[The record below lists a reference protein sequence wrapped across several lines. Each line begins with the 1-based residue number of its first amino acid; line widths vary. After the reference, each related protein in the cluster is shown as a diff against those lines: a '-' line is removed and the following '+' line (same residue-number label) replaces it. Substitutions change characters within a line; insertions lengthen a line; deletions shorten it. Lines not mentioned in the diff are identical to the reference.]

1 MAEIQ
6 RSQTFQVP
14 IERCFEGLKR
24 VLPATEIQVK
34 KTNPET
40 HSTEGNWNPG
50 GTTLVFRT
58 ECKDLGEGNSEVTIC
73 HDLQWTSMLSRPNL
87 RNEKAVNAFNEKVF
101 GQMDKVLD
109 TLGKYL
115 VDETSLPKIT
125 PSMGLDISL
134 PAWTIGAIV
143 SIGLRLLADIAAPG
157 WFHGIANTEVARSI
171 YLRIVGI
178 AGVLVG
184 AVVAGLVK
192 RRTPLKGSAFYE
204 GLIVALANVSMSILV
219 YKNFFSMGCV
229 DWGIYGLTGFT
240 FASLASM
247 QFGKKKP
254 QA

>member
-6 RSQTFQVP
+6 RSQTYPVS
-14 IERCFEGLKR
+14 IERCFEGLRR

-34 KTNPET
+34 KTNLEA

-50 GTTLVFRT
+50 GTTLVFRA
-58 ECKDLGEGNSEVTIC
+58 ECKDLGEGNSEVTIR

-101 GQMDKVLD
+101 GQMERVLD

-125 PSMGLDISL
+125 PGMGLDL
-134 PAWTIGAIV
+134 DLAAWTTGAIV

-184 AVVAGLVK
+184 GVAAGLVK
-192 RRTPLKGSAFYE
+192 RRAPLKGSAFYE
-204 GLIVALANVSMSILV
+204 GLIVALANVSLSILI
-219 YKNFFSMGCV
+219 YKPYFSMGCV

-247 QFGKKKP
+247 QFGKKNP